1 MKFTPEQVK
10 AAMEALAG
18 GDGAA
23 ALEILESLLT
33 DAASGG
39 APADDKGAPP
49 AAAGATGGNA
59 EEPPP
64 EMAALARGVLALF
77 SGLDAAS
84 VLKAIEALKAGSD
97 KAAADVALLEA
108 VERRALV
115 GELVKLGREE
125 PGTAWVDPDKTGAE
139 LVPVERLAKEDLA
152 GLRKRVS
159 IMRSTQGARQKT
171 THTPPAGGN
180 GDTAPRKLN
189 RAELAYCEKHKIT
202 PEQFQARTRD
212 AVRTRPTA
220 ARQ

>member
-77 SGLDAAS
+77 SGLEPGAAL
-84 VLKAIEALKAGSD
+84 VEIEKLKAEAEKR
-97 KAAADVALLEA
+97 AADSKVLESS
-108 VERRALV
+108 ERRALV

-159 IMRSTQGARQKT
+159 IMRSTQGARPKT
-171 THTPPAGGN
+171 AHTPPAGGA
-180 GDTAPRKLN
+180 GDTAPRKLS

-212 AVRTRPTA
+212 AVRTNQA

>member
-49 AAAGATGGNA
+49 AASGATGGNA

-84 VLKAIEALKAGSD
+84 ALKAIEALKAGAD
-97 KAAADVALLEA
+97 KQAADAAVLEG

-115 GELVKLGREE
+115 GELVKLGVEV
-125 PGTAWVDPDKTGAE
+125 PATAWVDPDKTGAE
-139 LVPVERLAKEDLA
+139 LAPVERLAKEELPA
-152 GLRKRVS
+152 LRKRVS
-159 IMRSTQGARQKT
+159 IIKSTRGKLPTRE
-171 THTPPAGGN
+171 HTPPAGGAP
-180 GDTAPRKLN
+180 APRKLS

-202 PEQFQARTRD
+202 PEQFQARTRA
-212 AVRTRPTA
+212 AVRTPA

>member
-77 SGLDAAS
+77 SGLDAGAA
-84 VLKAIEALKAGSD
+84 LKEIEALKAGAD
-97 KAAADVALLEA
+97 KRAADAAVLES

-115 GELVKLGREE
+115 GELVKLGVEV
-125 PGTAWVDPDKTGAE
+125 PATAWVDPDKTGAA
-139 LVPVERLAKEDLA
+139 LVPVDRLAKEELPA
-152 GLRKRVS
+152 LRKRVS
-159 IMRSTQGARQKT
+159 IIKSTRGATPRAA
-171 THTPPAGGN
+171 HTPPAGA
-180 GDTAPRKLN
+180 GDTAPRKLS

-212 AVRTRPTA
+212 AVRTNQA

>member
-39 APADDKGAPP
+39 TADAGAPP
-49 AAAGATGGNA
+49 AASGATGGNA

-64 EMAALARGVLALF
+64 EMAALARGVLALYP
-77 SGLDAAS
+77 GLAPGAA
-84 VLKAIEALKAGSD
+84 LTAIETLKAGAD
-97 KAAADVALLEA
+97 KRAADAVLLEGS
-108 VERRALV
+108 ERRSLV
-115 GELVKLGREE
+115 GELVKLEVE
-125 PGTAWVDPDKTGAE
+125 FPATAWVDPEKTGVE

-152 GLRKRVS
+152 ALRKRVS
-159 IMRSTQGARQKT
+159 LIRSTRGVLPRRA
-171 THTPPAGGN
+171 HNAPAGEDGGN
-180 GDTAPRKLN
+180 APAPKKLS

-202 PEQFQARTRD
+202 PEQFEARKRG
-212 AVRTRPTA
+212 AVRANA
-220 ARQ
+220 ARK

>member
-1 MKFTPEQVK
+1 MTFTAEQVQ
-10 AAMEALAG
+10 AAIEALAG

-23 ALEILESLLT
+23 ALEILKALLT

-39 APADDKGAPP
+39 AGSGAPP

-59 EEPPP
+59 DEPPP

-84 VLKAIEALKAGSD
+84 ALKAVEALKAGSD
-97 KAAADVALLEA
+97 KAAADVALLEG

-115 GELVKLGREE
+115 GELVKLGVDT
-125 PGTAWVDPDKTGAE
+125 PATAWTNPDATGAE
-139 LVPVERLAKEDLA
+139 LVPVERLAKEELVA
-152 GLRKRVS
+152 LRKRVS
-159 IMRSTQGARQKT
+159 IIKSTRGNTPRAA
-171 THTPPAGGN
+171 HTPPAGADPN
-180 GDTAPRKLN
+180 APAPRKLS

-212 AVRTRPTA
+212 AVRTQA